1 MPTFLDRLINSGM
14 YNGSADSTLSQAERD
29 GLVPDQ
35 YYLANYKNA
44 DRFKPRNTPVR
55 QKFNGYVNFTFNS
68 EVDIANAIGSNAEFN
83 NTLSSLVKAADFP
96 SAEFSTDVKNQYNR
110 KRITVNGVQFKPIT
124 ITAYDTVD
132 SLWVIMLMK
141 MYAHLFQ
148 DPLNKY
154 KDNNPEKIPY
164 DVIPEA
170 VASGSADE
178 SAGGGF
184 NRPFDSN
191 RAGLNLLPGKQRNF
205 ITSMD
210 VVQIHGQKAT
220 KFTLFNPMITNF
232 EIESIDHADSAVS
245 QISISVDYE
254 NFTMNPNVNAY
265 ISEDEMKRYSDFNKG
280 EWNLKQNGNPEQA
293 NTPGGYQDHKETL
306 STTER
311 KLSFLNGDGS
321 TDIGRKQ
328 QVQFLDSFSNNE

>member
-68 EVDIANAIGSNAEFN
+68 EVDIAKAIGSNAEFN

-132 SLWVIMLMK
+132 SLWVVMLMK

-154 KDNNPEKIPY
+154 NDNNPEKY
-164 DVIPEA
+164 FKSLSELNKSLALQDL
-170 VASGSADE
+170 SMGMSADY
-178 SAGGGF
+178 
-184 NRPFDSN
+184 
-191 RAGLNLLPGKQRNF
+191 
-205 ITSMD
+205 I
-210 VVQIHGQKAT
+210 KAIKYGAT
-220 KFTLFNPMITNF
+220 FVRVGS
-232 EIESIDHADSAVS
+232 SI
-245 QISISVDYE
+245 
-254 NFTMNPNVNAY
+254 F
-265 ISEDEMKRYSDFNKG
+265 G
-280 EWNLKQNGNPEQA
+280 ER
-293 NTPGGYQDHKETL
+293 
-306 STTER
+306 S
-311 KLSFLNGDGS
+311 
-321 TDIGRKQ
+321 
-328 QVQFLDSFSNNE
+328 